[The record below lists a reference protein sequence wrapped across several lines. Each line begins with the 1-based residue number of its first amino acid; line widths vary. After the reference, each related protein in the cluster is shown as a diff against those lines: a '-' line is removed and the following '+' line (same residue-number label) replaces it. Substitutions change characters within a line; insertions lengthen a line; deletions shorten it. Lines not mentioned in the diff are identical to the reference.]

1 MNPYRLILLA
11 VMVSF
16 AVPARTDEPVPLA
29 LAAAEN
35 GQAPA
40 ATNSVTTKPVGD
52 VPLNA
57 RVLMYPRSTLI
68 ARLEWTGPAHKL
80 PGSGSDMHWHAWG
93 ADGALYVVDDDG
105 ENFGGPRAFAHL
117 LKVEGRPPAQQA
129 RVVSRFPGLHR
140 YSMRR
145 HLYVN
150 GALAVGSRLYV
161 AAYEYD
167 SHDPAWEERRFV
179 DNKVVAAKGDD
190 FFILD
195 AISHHGG
202 VASLMYSDDA
212 GVNWTNYPVANAPLF
227 LGPRFAGLAFVGFG
241 PGYTG
246 VPDFLEGYVY
256 AISND
261 ESWESGSHAFLAR
274 VPKDRVLDRSAW
286 RFYGGRSATNGAAWI
301 PEEAYARP
309 IITDHGHVGHP
320 TMTYVPALK
329 RFLLAFGS
337 DAVPKSYAYD
347 PKLAW
352 ATWHRRRELQI
363 YEGPTPWGPWALVH
377 YDPAWEGDHIAYLPQ
392 LPPCWFSPDGKEG
405 IMMFSGDY
413 RMWGVPEP
421 ANHES
426 WYGQMTRPFRLVLK

>member
-1 MNPYRLILLA
+1 
-11 VMVSF
+11 
-16 AVPARTDEPVPLA
+16 
-29 LAAAEN
+29 
-35 GQAPA
+35 
-40 ATNSVTTKPVGD
+40 
-52 VPLNA
+52 
-57 RVLMYPRSTLI
+57 
-68 ARLEWTGPAHKL
+68 
-80 PGSGSDMHWHAWG
+80 
-93 ADGALYVVDDDG
+93 
-105 ENFGGPRAFAHL
+105 
-117 LKVEGRPPAQQA
+117 
-129 RVVSRFPGLHR
+129 
-140 YSMRR
+140 MRR

-309 IITDHGHVGHP
+309 IITDNGHVGP
-320 TMTYVPALK
+320 RDMTYVPALK